1 MTKESWKVFGQRIV
15 AAVAAYGRVT
25 TGDRSPNVLFAGDNI
40 RVRRASRSPMP
51 GRMGQVVSVS
61 LNDLAGAYLV
71 QFDNGMRFRYRRGE
85 LERVAYSSSSV
96 PASPIQ
102 CPQ

>member
-15 AAVAAYGRVT
+15 AAVAAYGRDI
-25 TGDRSPNVLFAGDNI
+25 TGVRSPNVLFAGDNI
-40 RVRRASRSPMP
+40 RVRRVSRSTMP
-51 GRMGQVVSVS
+51 GHRGQVVSVS
-61 LNDLAGAYLV
+61 QNDPQGAYLV

-85 LERVAYSSSSV
+85 LDRVAYSSSSV
-96 PASPIQ
+96 PASPVQ